1 MAHVL
6 YLYQAKHKLK
16 KYIFSRMMSP
26 VKATLF
32 VGSPFSWVDL
42 NETNKFEKFYVK
54 VALCEERHFFLVFSH
69 L

>member
-1 MAHVL
+1 
-6 YLYQAKHKLK
+6 
-16 KYIFSRMMSP
+16 MMSP

>member
-1 MAHVL
+1 
-6 YLYQAKHKLK
+6 
-16 KYIFSRMMSP
+16 MMSP

-54 VALCEERHFFLVFSH
+54 VALCEERHFFLFQEISLFVFPSP
-69 L
+69 